1 MVEDA
6 DRTGARVVG
15 RTPAWESAYREFF
28 VARQR
33 SLLRT
38 AYAILGS
45 WPAAEDAVQTA
56 FTQLYVHWPRIQPGA
71 LDAYARRTV
80 VNTCFRMAKQRGR
93 EPATDRL
100 PDRHVAEPEGRVERR
115 LDLMEALAGLSPKAR
130 AVVALRFLDDLPVAE
145 VALVLDLP
153 EGTVKSQTSRAL
165 DRLQAVLAT
174 PESIEGAHHDD

>member
-1 MVEDA
+1 MA
-6 DRTGARVVG
+6 
-15 RTPAWESAYREFF
+15 RTPAWEAAYRDYF

-33 SLLRT
+33 SLMRT

-71 LDAYARRTV
+71 VDTYARRTV

-100 PDRHVAEPEGRVERR
+100 PDRPVDGPETGLER
-115 LDLMEALAGLSPKAR
+115 LDLMEALAGLPLKSR

-145 VALVLDLP
+145 VALVLGLP
-153 EGTVKSQTSRAL
+153 EGTVKSQTARAL
-165 DRLQAVLAT
+165 DRLQAVLAA
-174 PESIEGAHHDD
+174 PEPIEGAHHDR

>member
-1 MVEDA
+1 V
-6 DRTGARVVG
+6 R

-33 SLLRT
+33 SLMRT

-56 FTQLYVHWPRIQPGA
+56 FTQLYVHWPRIQPA
-71 LDAYARRTV
+71 AVDAYARRTV
-80 VNTCFRMAKQRGR
+80 VHTCFRMAKVRGR
-93 EPATDRL
+93 ETVTDRL
-100 PDRHVAEPEGRVERR
+100 PDRPVAGPEGGLER
-115 LDLMEALAGLSPKAR
+115 LDLMEAMAGLSPKAR

-153 EGTVKSQTSRAL
+153 EGTVKSQTARAL

-174 PESIEGAHHDD
+174 PETIEGAHHDR

>member
-1 MVEDA
+1 V
-6 DRTGARVVG
+6 T
-15 RTPAWESAYREFF
+15 RTPAWEAAYRDYF

-33 SLLRT
+33 SLMRT

-71 LDAYARRTV
+71 VDTYARRTV
-80 VNTCFRMAKQRGR
+80 VHACFRMAKQRGR
-93 EPATDRL
+93 ETVTDRV
-100 PDRHVAEPEGRVERR
+100 PDRPVGGPETGLDR
-115 LDLMEALAGLSPKAR
+115 LDLMDALAGLPLKAR
-130 AVVALRFLDDLPVAE
+130 AVVALRFLDDLSVAE

-153 EGTVKSQTSRAL
+153 EGTVKSQTARAL

-174 PESIEGAHHDD
+174 PEPIEGAHHDR

>member
-1 MVEDA
+1 M
-6 DRTGARVVG
+6 G
-15 RTPAWESAYREFF
+15 RTPAWEGAYREFF

-33 SLLRT
+33 PLMRT

-71 LDAYARRTV
+71 VDTYARRTV
-80 VNTCFRMAKQRGR
+80 VHTCFRMARKQGR
-93 EPATDRL
+93 ETATDRL
-100 PDRHVAEPEGRVERR
+100 PERHVAGPEGRVET
-115 LDLMEALAGLSPKAR
+115 LDLMQALAGLAPKAR

-153 EGTVKSQTSRAL
+153 EGTVKSQTARAL

-174 PESIEGAHHDD
+174 PEAIEGARRDR

>member
-1 MVEDA
+1 VA
-6 DRTGARVVG
+6 

-28 VARQR
+28 AARQR
-33 SLLRT
+33 PLMRT

-71 LDAYARRTV
+71 VDTYARRTLV
-80 VNTCFRMAKQRGR
+80 HTCFRMAKQQGR
-93 EPATDRL
+93 ETPTGQL
-100 PDRHVAEPEGRVERR
+100 PDRPLAGPEGGLER

-145 VALVLDLP
+145 VAQVLDLP
-153 EGTVKSQTSRAL
+153 EGTVKSQTARAL
-165 DRLQAVLAT
+165 DRLQAVLA
-174 PESIEGAHHDD
+174 PPQPIEGARHDR

>member
-1 MVEDA
+1 
-6 DRTGARVVG
+6 VG

-33 SLLRT
+33 ALMRT

-71 LDAYARRTV
+71 VDTYARRTV
-80 VNTCFRMAKQRGR
+80 VNTCFRMAKVRGR
-93 EPATDRL
+93 ETVTDRL
-100 PDRHVAEPEGRVERR
+100 PDAPHDASEQTLQR
-115 LDLMEALAGLSPKAR
+115 LDVVSALSELSPRGR
-130 AVVALRFLDDLPVAE
+130 AVVALRYLDDLSVAE
-145 VALVLDLP
+145 VAEVLGIA

-165 DRLQAVLAT
+165 DRLQAVLAA
-174 PESIEGAHHDD
+174 PESIERNKP

>member
-1 MVEDA
+1 M
-6 DRTGARVVG
+6 G

-33 SLLRT
+33 SLMRT

-71 LDAYARRTV
+71 VDAYARRTV
-80 VNTCFRMAKQRGR
+80 VHTCFRMAKVRSRETGDRPAAGPARTPGRSDAWRGSTWSSALADAVAAGPRRGR
-93 EPATDRL
+93 PAVPRR
-100 PDRHVAEPEGRVERR
+100 PVRRRGRRV
-115 LDLMEALAGLSPKAR
+115 LGLA
-130 AVVALRFLDDLPVAE
+130 
-145 VALVLDLP
+145 
-153 EGTVKSQTSRAL
+153 EGTVKSQTARAL

-174 PESIEGAHHDD
+174 PQSIERSAP